1 MAAAPDAAVPL
12 SAYLALKKEL
22 TEQNLARVNLLLQ
35 QSIEDDDAIPEG
47 LDEQTA
53 NYLAM
58 VTEKV
63 KSNLLTLTEHHN
75 ADIGSLLVSLA
86 DEETKLSLVQAKLS
100 TALNTIEEYR
110 SENALKTSEMNNFKD
125 NFAKLLAS
133 VRAII
138 PMEMTLHY
146 PVTLIS
152 TFL

>member
-1 MAAAPDAAVPL
+1 MAAEHPTDAAVPL

-100 TALNTIEEYR
+100 RFILVVVV
-110 SENALKTSEMNNFKD
+110 LGFKRPI
-125 NFAKLLAS
+125 
-133 VRAII
+133 VG
-138 PMEMTLHY
+138 
-146 PVTLIS
+146 
-152 TFL
+152 